1 MAVLSNNGRL
11 ISTLPATSIISAT
24 DEFLIQS
31 NGITKRTSYAALT
44 SSILGA
50 ASFNPFINQ
59 VRFTNVNNKF
69 TGSFYGNVYGTSTGT
84 NVTITA
90 GDGLSGGGI
99 LTSNRSLAVDST
111 VVRTSGTQTVGGSKT
126 FSSIILGDITSAGT
140 STFTTVDINGGAIDA
155 TAIGVTSAAVITGTT
170 ITANTGF
177 VGSLTGNV
185 TGNLTGDVYNSTA
198 TKVLESGNTTTTP
211 NGGVSSAY
219 FYGTSSYANQALT
232 AAYAATG
239 GTIVNGLPVGGT
251 QYQTLS
257 KNSATNYDVSWTTP
271 ISATGS
277 PSQYDMTMWDGS
289 YVIKTAP
296 GFTYSV
302 GSDLYVFNKSVN
314 TNYGLTGSIRGVVTS
329 PLTTVTISS
338 ATTYIINADLYPS
351 VVLDVQATG
360 ATVTV
365 RLREGKTCTVLI
377 KNNGAYSISTWN
389 TSTDGGVTTTSL
401 YWKNGS
407 APTITSGASKLDV
420 FTFVNINDYVLGSAV
435 QNFS

>member
-11 ISTLPATSIISAT
+11 ISSLPATSIISAT

-44 SSILGA
+44 SSILSA
-50 ASFNPFINQ
+50 ASFNPFINL
-59 VRFTNVNNKF
+59 VKFTNINNKF
-69 TGSFYGNVYGTSTGT
+69 TGSFYGNLYGNINGNSAGT
-84 NVTITA
+84 NVSITA
-90 GDGLSGGGI
+90 GDGLSGGGV

-111 VVRTSGTQTVGGSKT
+111 VVRTSGTQTIGGSKT
-126 FSSIILGDITSAGT
+126 FSSTILGNITSTGT
-140 STFTTVDINGGAIDA
+140 STFSSIDINGGAIDA
-155 TAIGVTSAAVITGTT
+155 TTIGAGSPSTIVGTT
-170 ITANTGF
+170 ITANSGF
-177 VGSLTGNV
+177 V
-185 TGNLTGDVYNSTA
+185 GNLTGDIYNA
-198 TKVLESGNTTTTP
+198 NANKVLENGSGTPTP
-211 NGGVSSAY
+211 NGGIPNAY
-219 FYGTSSYANQALT
+219 FYGTSSFANQALT
-232 AAYAATG
+232 SAYAVSGPAAA
-239 GTIVNGLPVGGT
+239 NGLPVGGT

-257 KNSATNYDVSWTTP
+257 KNSSTNYDVSWVTP
-271 ISATGS
+271 ITKTGS
-277 PSQYDMTMWDGS
+277 PSQYDMTIWDGS

-314 TNYGLTGSIRGVVTS
+314 TNNGLTGSVRGVVTS
-329 PLTTVTISS
+329 PLTTVTVSA
-338 ATTYIINADLYPS
+338 ATTYTIDADSYPS

-365 RLREGKTCTVLI
+365 QMRKGKTCTILV

-389 TSTDGGVTTTSL
+389 TSTDGGATTTSL

-407 APTITSGASKLDV
+407 TPTITSGIGKLDV
-420 FTFVNINDYVLGSAV
+420 FTFVNINDYVLGSAI

>member
-44 SSILGA
+44 SSILSA
-50 ASFNPFINQ
+50 ASFNPFINL
-59 VRFTNVNNKF
+59 VKFTNTNNKF

-84 NVTITA
+84 NITITA

-111 VVRTSGTQTVGGSKT
+111 VVRTSGTQTIGGSKT
-126 FSSIILGDITSAGT
+126 FSSTILGDITSAGT
-140 STFTTVDINGGAIDA
+140 STFTTVDINGGAID
-155 TAIGVTSAAVITGTT
+155 TTIIGAASAADITGTT

-232 AAYAATG
+232 AAYASTG
-239 GTIVNGLPVGGT
+239 GTIVNGLPIGGT

-257 KNSATNYDVSWTTP
+257 KNSATNYDVSWVTP

-277 PSQYDMTMWDGS
+277 PAQYDMTMWDGS

-296 GFTYSV
+296 GFSYSV
-302 GSDLYVFNKSVN
+302 GSDLYVFNRSVN
-314 TNYGLTGSIRGVVTS
+314 TNNGLTGSIHGVVTS
-329 PLTTVTISS
+329 PLNTVTISS

-365 RLREGKTCTVLI
+365 RLRKGKTCTVLI

-389 TSTDGGVTTTSL
+389 TSTDGGATTTSL

-407 APTITSGASKLDV
+407 VPTITSGAGKLDL
-420 FTFVNINDYVLGSAV
+420 FTFVNTNNYVLGLAD
-435 QNFS
+435 QNFI

>member
-44 SSILGA
+44 SSILSA

-59 VRFTNVNNKF
+59 VKFTNVNNKF

-84 NVTITA
+84 NITITA

-126 FSSIILGDITSAGT
+126 FSSTILGNITSTGT
-140 STFTTVDINGGAIDA
+140 STFSTIDVNGGTIDGTTVGASSA
-155 TAIGVTSAAVITGTT
+155 TTIIGTT

-185 TGNLTGDVYNSTA
+185 TGNLTGDVYNSTT

-232 AAYAATG
+232 AAYATTG

-251 QYQTLS
+251 QYQVLA
-257 KNSATNYDVSWTTP
+257 KNTSTNYDVSWTTP
-271 ISATGS
+271 ISATGG
-277 PSQYDMTMWDGS
+277 PSQYDMTMWNGS

-296 GFTYSV
+296 GFTYAV
-302 GSDLYVFNKSVN
+302 ASDLYVFNKSVN
-314 TNYGLTGSIRGVVTS
+314 TNNGLTGSIHGVVTS

-338 ATTYIINADLYPS
+338 AITYTINGDLYPS

-365 RLREGKTCTVLI
+365 RLRTGKTCTVLI

-389 TSTDGGVTTTSL
+389 TSTNGGATTTSL
-401 YWKNGS
+401 YWKNGTT
-407 APTITSGASKLDV
+407 PTITSGAAKLDV
-420 FTFVNINDYVLGSAV
+420 FTFVNINNYVLGSSI